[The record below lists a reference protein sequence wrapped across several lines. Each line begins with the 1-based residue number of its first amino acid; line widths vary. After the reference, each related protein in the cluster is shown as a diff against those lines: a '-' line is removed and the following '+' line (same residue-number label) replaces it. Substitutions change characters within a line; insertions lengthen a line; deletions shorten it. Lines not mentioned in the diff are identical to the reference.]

1 MIVNVVNLVLQHVLD
16 DAVTHA
22 VHLAA
27 MYVRDAPHYVIHLA
41 NPSVKIPQD
50 LHV

>member
-1 MIVNVVNLVLQHVLD
+1 MNRVQQHVLD

-27 MYVRDAPHYVIHLA
+27 MYVRDAPHYVTHLA
-41 NPSVKIPQD
+41 NPSVKILQD
-50 LHV
+50 LRV